1 MPISAV
7 RIGITPIQPTQ
18 FQPVPVSDEIVAQ
31 AHEFIVGRLRVLLAD
46 QGWRYDLVEAALS
59 ARGDDPYRARQAVE
73 QLTAWARRPDW
84 NDVLS
89 NFARCVRI
97 TREFTQ
103 TFPLDISRDPEPGT
117 QALYRAYQS
126 AAAHI
131 TPQTSVDEFFVAFM
145 PMVSVISQFFV
156 DVLVMAD
163 DQAVRE
169 TRLALLQRIA
179 ALPQGIV
186 DLSKVEGF

>member
-1 MPISAV
+1 M
-7 RIGITPIQPTQ
+7 
-18 FQPVPVSDEIVAQ
+18 
-31 AHEFIVGRLRVLLAD
+31 RVLLGD
-46 QGWRYDLVEAALS
+46 QGWRYDLIEAALA
-59 ARGDDPYRARQAVE
+59 ARCDDPSRVKRTVE
-73 QLTAWARRPDW
+73 QLTTWAARPDW

-97 TREFTQ
+97 TREIKEHFA
-103 TFPLDISRDPEPGT
+103 LDIRRDAEPST
-117 QALYRAYQS
+117 HALYQAYQS
-126 AAAHI
+126 IAARI
-131 TPQTSVDEFFVAFM
+131 TPHNSADEFLTAFT
-145 PMVSVISQFFV
+145 PLVPVIGKFFV

-179 ALPQGIV
+179 ALPHGIV